1 MLKHTITYIKGP
13 RTMSDKESEHVRHS
27 RHATTKSE
35 ADAVAKMSAEMVAS
49 GVGGSDGV
57 AGCTG

>member
-13 RTMSDKESEHVRHS
+13 RTMSNKESEHVRHS

-35 ADAVAKMSAEMVAS
+35 ADAAAEVAAEMVAN
-49 GVGGSDGV
+49 GVGGSGGV
-57 AGCTG
+57 AGCTE